1 MTVCS
6 SCGIE
11 MHNNKKIC
19 QPCIQGRIDTTWKR
33 QIRIYSIMAVFG
45 AILLMYDI
53 SEVRALPHG
62 ADGIPV
68 YLMGAA
74 ALGGLAVLG
83 GLFGLA
89 LAVFFNVWHRKKS
102 G

>member
-1 MTVCS
+1 MTNCS
-6 SCGIE
+6 SCGVE
-11 MHNNKKIC
+11 THDNKKVC
-19 QPCIQGRIDTTWKR
+19 KPCIQNKIEATWKR
-33 QIRIYSIMAVFG
+33 QIRIYSIIALFG

-68 YLMGAA
+68 YLIGAG